1 MKCATLISP
10 LVPTISLHDTGDKAL
25 YLMEEYHL
33 AQLPVVV
40 EDRCVG
46 LVSDDDILDWED
58 TSMQFLQ
65 YDGTYVQ
72 ASASHEAHIYEAVKL
87 TQQFELAVLPVHD
100 EHNKYIG
107 SITSEKILNYLSV
120 GTQALEQGGIV
131 VLEMQQTNYSLT
143 EIARIC
149 ESEQVSVL
157 STQVHNVPDTDLIQV
172 TIKTNKVSL
181 SAVVATFERMN
192 YNIVELFA
200 VASGEENL
208 KDNYDAL
215 MHYLSL

>member
-10 LVPTISLHDTGDKAL
+10 LVPTISLQDTGDKAL
-25 YLMEEYHL
+25 HLMEEYHL

-46 LVSDDDILDWED
+46 LISDHDILDWED
-58 TSMQFLQ
+58 TAVQFLN
-65 YDGTYVQ
+65 YSGAYVQ
-72 ASASHEAHIYEAVKL
+72 ASASQEAHVYEAVKL
-87 TQQFELAVLPVHD
+87 TQQFELVVLPVHD
-100 EHNKYIG
+100 EHNKYLG

-149 ESEQVSVL
+149 ESEQVSIL
-157 STQVHNVPDTDLIQV
+157 SMQVHNVPDTDLIHV